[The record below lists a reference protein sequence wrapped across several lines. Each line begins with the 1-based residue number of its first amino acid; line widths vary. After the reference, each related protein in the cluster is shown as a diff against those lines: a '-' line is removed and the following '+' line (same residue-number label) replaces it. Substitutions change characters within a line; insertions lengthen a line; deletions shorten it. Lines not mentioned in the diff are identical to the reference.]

1 MRETEDHNPDRKL
14 SEEKVEAILSG
25 AIQEFLANGYAA
37 TTMDRVTAAAG
48 VSKATIYNYFQDK
61 EGLFTALIQQLII
74 KRYQA
79 AFNPQKA
86 LSAEGEASDILRQL
100 AISILE
106 SVTKDERVLGLIRLV
121 IGESGRFPELARTFI
136 RNIEK
141 PALDDLSQFLSCC
154 ELNLPDPDASARI
167 FLGTLVH
174 FILVQEIF
182 HGSDILPM
190 ERNRLIDNLV
200 DLFTAKL
207 TAKPLSSDRFTGT
220 RQKSQRRNRQDSG
233 KFERDY
239 SEPKRLRSI
248 RLTDTAWEN
257 LAAIAAKDRLT
268 RSEVIEI
275 IARNEDVL

>member
-1 MRETEDHNPDRKL
+1 MTLDNNPERKL

-25 AIQEFLANGYAA
+25 AIQEFLTHGYAA

-48 VSKATIYNYFQDK
+48 VSKATVYSYFQDK

-74 KRYQA
+74 KQYQA

-86 LSAEGEASDILRQL
+86 LSAEGEASDLLRQL
-100 AISILE
+100 AVSVLE
-106 SVTKDERVLGLIRLV
+106 SATKDERVLGLIRLV
-121 IGESGRFPELARTFI
+121 VGESGRFPELARAFV
-136 RNIEK
+136 RNMEK
-141 PALDDLSQFLSCC
+141 PALDDLSKFLACSH
-154 ELNLPDPDASARI
+154 LNLPDPEASARI

-174 FILVQEIF
+174 FILIQEIC
-182 HGSDILPM
+182 HGRDILPM
-190 ERNRLIDNLV
+190 ERDRLIDNLV
-200 DLFTAKL
+200 DLLTSKQ
-207 TAKPLSSDRFTGT
+207 TAKPLSSDRFSRT
-220 RQKSQRRNRQDSG
+220 RQKAQRRNRKDSG

-257 LAAIAAKDRLT
+257 LAAIAAKNQLT
-268 RSEVIEI
+268 RSEIIEI